1 MYDDI
6 FLTCSSV
13 QILKYTFLSH
23 FAAEKRKLKQEGD
36 TADTPGEDAGKA
48 DKSPKDDEK
57 VSETKDA
64 NPEITK
70 AREFENLARLCLK
83 EGK

>member
-1 MYDDI
+1 M
-6 FLTCSSV
+6 S
-13 QILKYTFLSH
+13 
-23 FAAEKRKLKQEGD
+23 
-36 TADTPGEDAGKA
+36 DTPSEDAGKA
-48 DKSPKDDEK
+48 DKSSKDEEK
-57 VSETKDA
+57 VIETKDA